1 MNVIHH
7 IILLFR
13 KGHGMQI
20 RSVTDNSLI
29 KKKKKKI
36 IIPKSQIKV
45 EKKKN
50 KFNHRFGETIRKKD
64 FYFILCCSCLFFK
77 QNPLIETNYTYFLE
91 QLDQLTG
98 GGSLTLRT
106 GLLSKK
112 LAGRSSNPLL
122 IVGITGKSS
131 WYGTW

>member
-45 EKKKN
+45 EKKKTN
-50 KFNHRFGETIRKKD
+50 SIKD
-64 FYFILCCSCLFFK
+64 LVKQLGRRIFILFYVVLVCF
-77 QNPLIETNYTYFLE
+77 
-91 QLDQLTG
+91 
-98 GGSLTLRT
+98 
-106 GLLSKK
+106 LSK
-112 LAGRSSNPLL
+112 
-122 IVGITGKSS
+122 TH
-131 WYGTW
+131 